1 METIEWKVNHHYQ
14 PTNNTCGYAA
24 LATFLSF
31 YERRIDP
38 EELVSQ
44 IPQPKD
50 SEGTSHGS
58 ITAQLAIWCQEQG
71 FKVKMFASDMYVL
84 DLSWK
89 NKDSTEIK
97 DRLKEVAND
106 RVVNI
111 LGEHWTKIYI
121 DAYISMLDKG
131 AKLEVTPFITTELL
145 NELLSKGPVFVN
157 ICSSKSS
164 GNGRT
169 ITSGLRESQG
179 DDLNGNLGTH
189 SVVLYGKNK
198 NGEYLISDPWDGLI
212 TMNSEHLVIAIEAAQ
227 IECDNQ
233 IFVFES

>member
-1 METIEWKVNHHYQ
+1 MQTIEWKVTHNYQ

-24 LATFLSF
+24 LATFLSYYGKTF
-31 YERRIDP
+31 TP

-58 ITAQLAIWCQEQG
+58 VTAQLAQWCQEQG
-71 FKVKMFASDMYVL
+71 FQVRMYASDMYVL

-89 NKDSTEIK
+89 NKDSNEIK
-97 DRLKEVAND
+97 DRLNEVANK
-106 RVVNI
+106 RIVNI
-111 LGEHWTKIYI
+111 LGEHWTKVYI

-131 AKLEVTPFITTELL
+131 AKLQVTPFITTELL

-164 GNGRT
+164 GNGRI
-169 ITSGLRESQG
+169 ITSGLRKSEG

-189 SVVLYGKNK
+189 SIVLYGKNED
-198 NGEYLISDPWDGLI
+198 GEYLISDPWDGLI
-212 TMNSEHLVIAIEAAQ
+212 KMNPEHLVIAIEAAQ

-233 IFVFES
+233 IFVLET